1 MNSMQY
7 YSPNTLKEYYK
18 IFSQIADKKILI
30 FSGGTDLMIGR
41 YDLPQDAVIVDISG
55 IDELKGIEKKEYKIF
70 IGSCTTLNKL
80 LYSHQIQNDIP
91 ILSKAIMTMASEQ
104 VRNRATIGGNIGNAS
119 PAGDTITPLVVL
131 EARVEIFSPESRVVR
146 IIPIEAL
153 FCGPC
158 ATTLK
163 KGEIITKIIIPL
175 SKDKDVFYYF
185 RKIGQRNAMTIT
197 KASLSAIA
205 KYSDGKI
212 KWIKLASGSVS
223 PVVKRM
229 SKTEEFLKGKELI
242 PAAIDEAKEM
252 IAKEISPITDIR
264 STKAFRVLI
273 TKNLLKDCLYYLI
286 RQQNI

>member
-1 MNSMQY
+1 MQY

-30 FSGGTDLMIGR
+30 FSGGTDVMIGR
-41 YDLPQDAVIVDISG
+41 HDISQDSVIIDISG
-55 IDELKGIEKKEYKIF
+55 LDELKGIEKKEDNII
-70 IGSCTTLNKL
+70 IGSRTTLNEL
-80 LYSHQIQNDIP
+80 LYSRKIQNDVP
-91 ILSKAIMTMASEQ
+91 ILIKAIKTMASEQ

-131 EARVEIFSPESRVVR
+131 ETTMEIFSPELNELRT
-146 IIPIEAL
+146 IPIDAL
-153 FCGPC
+153 FSGPC

-205 KYSDGKI
+205 KYSDSKI
-212 KWIKLASGSVS
+212 EWIKLASGSVS
-223 PVVKRM
+223 PVVKSM
-229 SKTEEFLKGKELI
+229 SKTEKFLKGKVLT
-242 PAAIDEAKEM
+242 AAVIDDAKEM

>member
-1 MNSMQY
+1 MQY

-30 FSGGTDLMIGR
+30 FSGGTDVMIGR
-41 YDLPQDAVIVDISG
+41 HDISQDSVIIDISG
-55 IDELKGIEKKEYKIF
+55 LDELKGIEKKEDNII
-70 IGSCTTLNKL
+70 IGSRTTLNEL
-80 LYSHQIQNDIP
+80 LYSRKIQNDVP
-91 ILSKAIMTMASEQ
+91 ILIKAIKTMASEQ

-131 EARVEIFSPESRVVR
+131 ETTMEIFSPELNELRT
-146 IIPIEAL
+146 IPIDAL
-153 FCGPC
+153 FSGPC

-205 KYSDGKI
+205 KYSDSKI
-212 KWIKLASGSVS
+212 EWIKLASGSVS
-223 PVVKRM
+223 PVVKSM
-229 SKTEEFLKGKELI
+229 SKTEKFLKGKVLT
-242 PAAIDEAKEM
+242 AAVIDDAKEM

-273 TKNLLKDCLYYLI
+273 IKNLLKDCLSELI
-286 RQQNI
+286 KRH